1 MKVKNKVVVITGGGA
16 GIGRHLAL
24 KMLNNGAKVA
34 ICDINVNYMEE
45 TLALSNH
52 HPHLSLHQLDI
63 TDKHRVEVLP
73 KEIITQHGAID
84 ILVNNAGIIQP
95 FVPISQLDEN
105 IIRKMMEV
113 NYFGNVNMI
122 KAFLP
127 ILRERP
133 SAQIINIG
141 SMGGFIP
148 FPGQT
153 AYCAAKAALKMLTEG
168 LNVELMDT
176 NVKVSLIQPGGV
188 ATEITKNSG
197 VEIQQTNNDK
207 QQTQSLLSP
216 EKAAEQII
224 QAIEKE
230 QFRVLVGKD
239 AKMLYFLYRFFPTWI
254 SKQIA
259 KKMKQL

>member
-1 MKVKNKVVVITGGGA
+1 MIVKDKTVVITGGGA
-16 GIGRHLAL
+16 GIGRYLAL
-24 KMLNNGAKVA
+24 KMLNKGAKVA
-34 ICDINVNYMEE
+34 ICDINMAYMEE
-45 TLALSNH
+45 TLQLSNN
-52 HPHLSLHQLDI
+52 HPHLSMHQLDI
-63 TDKHRVEVLP
+63 TDRKRVNDLP
-73 KEIITQHGAID
+73 KEIIDQHGTID

-105 IIRKMMEV
+105 VIRKMMEV

-122 KAFLP
+122 KSFLP
-127 ILRERP
+127 ALQERP
-133 SAQIINIG
+133 KAQIVNIG

-153 AYCAAKAALKMLTEG
+153 SYCAAKAALKMLTEG

-197 VEIQQTNNDK
+197 VEIQQKEDSEE
-207 QQTQSLLSP
+207 QAQILLSP
-216 EKAAEQII
+216 EKAADQII

-230 QFRVLVGKD
+230 RFRVLIGKD
-239 AKMLYFLYRFFPTWI
+239 AKMLFFLYRFFPTWI